1 MKKIFSALIFVLI
14 AILCLSS
21 AAFAEEENEI
31 ALMSMS
37 GGLSFTEFALYDE
50 SGTTSARLLENRSMK
65 ATVTLA
71 NSRAA
76 ARNYYAVLAIYTD
89 GGALSQCISQSGS
102 LESYIDN
109 PDSTG
114 MKNLSFSFKIPKL
127 TEETELK
134 LMLFEAP
141 SILAPNGSVYYTADK
156 NGVYQCANGLKT
168 DINTDVYY
176 WEGVVTEV
184 PMVNYAKNGYKSTDI
199 PKIHIDG
206 YYITNDGGI
215 EVKHTEMLS
224 AECGSIEN
232 IDSYFGKNVCA
243 YITQKESGE
252 TGNYVLCDIREK
264 RNKSVSMTNLQLVD
278 ADDYEYTV
286 KGEIGYREKDSYKVK
301 TLDLDRQVRLYANY
315 CQHSINGYEFST
327 QDLEGYMGNGGRIE
341 LIDNDN
347 DTEIEYILVS
357 AWNDE
362 GTVKSVSSAEGLY
375 SFKLY
380 LGDLGDIDTTDSESL
395 IRIYKDGV
403 LADVSAIC
411 EGDTVTAMEVNKNVR
426 MLFVSSGKVT
436 GAVDSYDT
444 VESTVTIAGKEYRL
458 SPFLPKSP
466 SSLIEEEGIFYLNVN
481 GEIAHVESTAVK
493 NYGFVLAVD
502 KETGINDGYVMQV
515 ALSDGTIAEYDVAA
529 RAKFYDKNGAAV
541 AGNDETTAQRIAA
554 LIGSGNL
561 GASAVKATTE
571 KAVNGVFDFEI
582 KNGKITKIKSLQGAS
597 ISYLKANAK
606 RYNAE
611 AMSYGSAEFDKNTV
625 VFAIDKKYGADAV
638 SEIMDYDVKI
648 GKVSDFFCDG
658 DDALTFIALDE
669 DGGICGAVVAFDMR
683 RGIAEGSAP
692 LVVTGIKTETYSG
705 DDAVRVFGIRNGKE
719 FSCIIYDRNADY
731 ESEVYPE
738 DLRIGDVIMISAP
751 DKNGVSDDFKT
762 LYTSRTRTV
771 DSSAA
776 KGSAKDDVYNAA
788 GNLDIDKTKYSASK
802 FYLDVDV
809 ENMGNVFA
817 TRDDGIAMKSS
828 ARYTLVD
835 FTKNSEFPQISAASS
850 SAISTNRKYTSY
862 IFVRVYDDS
871 LSDVVVYR
879 DNAGASADAVRKYIS
894 PAAAKYMNG
903 EEYML
908 ELIGSNGADAYPI
921 NENCTVVG
929 AGYVN
934 QGAKAAYDY
943 IGTVEGK
950 NKDNVPIYEY
960 TVTNDEITSVKAV
973 SLNGSADSVSK
984 ADYSAATY
992 GFKDMALTKDTALIE
1007 IFCDK
1012 EGTAVS
1018 ADCADIGKILGSE
1031 CSAAWMESGGAVSAL
1046 VFFRNAETPVYSLL
1060 TAVDMSVG
1068 INDSYIIQAV
1078 MQNGAVREYEL
1089 AQNVR
1094 VDGVKF
1100 SDSKAAQKLSGLIGT
1115 TGNYPV
1121 RLTAAN
1127 AANAIVSLSVNES
1140 GKVSA
1145 ITTFGGSSLNYLD
1158 SNALKY
1164 NAASMT
1170 YGEAAFNEDTVLFTV
1185 KDFYGSSDEVRADSI
1200 KIGMVGDYLKNG
1212 RSYSIAAAD
1221 KSGSVYRAAVVFG
1234 ARIEP
1239 DSLSPVMTVF
1249 STEKCEYNG
1258 DSAVIV
1264 YGVRGG
1270 VKTSVIIYNEDDD
1283 FTSTI
1288 YPDELRGGDII
1299 QLSEIRNN
1307 VASDFVTI
1315 YNGGL
1320 TENAL
1325 GGDTENAVYNGFGNI
1340 ASLNQ
1345 GSITIDS
1352 AIMSGASEIVKAGA
1366 EIRLSPSAAVTI
1378 VGQPNSHQAKY
1389 VEALSSLSGVN
1400 AEKAYIRYKNGA
1412 AQDIVLFDTT
1422 QPETYVSYEHV
1433 NDADE
1438 RWIETGYNS
1447 YGITE
1452 SSVLLKD
1459 GKVIASGAEIARNIT
1474 PYDEETV
1481 KISEIHGYIYKLT
1494 VDKNYNIVSI
1504 EQRQRAGSITNAPY
1518 DIITRSIGD
1527 ISFGDST
1534 QYIYA
1539 EYDNSRDELYNI
1551 SRGFALENGANYDV
1565 DYFSENG
1572 EIVAAIVSRRLA
1584 PPNYGL
1590 VLAADKISG
1599 INDGYVMQVML
1610 ADGTSKV
1617 YELASNAKYYDRN
1630 GENVTYGD
1638 ETTAMRVAEL
1648 ISGQNAGVSLGTWAV
1663 KTTPRTLVNAL
1674 FDFTFSN
1681 GKITRIKELTGDY
1694 ISYLDVNT
1702 KRYDAESMTYGAAEF
1717 NDSTVVFAIDR
1728 KYDETAEIKDDDVK
1742 IGKISDFFHD
1752 GDDCLSFIALDEQK
1766 GICRAVIGFDIMESV
1781 PENSDAVIITGIR
1794 TVTYNDDDAVRI
1806 TGIQG
1811 GNEVTYTIYNEDA
1824 DYFSSVAP
1832 ENLAKGDVILVGTP
1846 DGENVVS
1853 DFQTLYQ
1860 ADRTGALGTVDADA
1874 AKGDTKDSIYNAVAN
1889 LDIDKTKAS
1898 NGKFFLDADVKNYY
1912 RIFAPAVDG
1921 IGISSTAN
1929 YTLADYTESVKNPGI
1944 CKASPLTALSTSSKY
1959 KTVVF
1964 VRVYND
1970 KLKEVVA
1977 YRFTTE

>member
-1 MKKIFSALIFVLI
+1 MKKIFSAWIFVLI
-14 AILCLSS
+14 AIFCLSS

-50 SGTTSARLLENRSMK
+50 SGATSARLLENHNMK

-102 LESYIDN
+102 LESHIDN

-156 NGVYQCANGLKT
+156 NGVYQCAGGLKT

-176 WEGVVTEV
+176 WEGVITEV
-184 PMVNYAKNGYKSTDI
+184 PPVNYAKSGYKSTDT
-199 PKIHIDG
+199 PKICIDG
-206 YYITNDGGI
+206 YYITNDRGI
-215 EVKHTEMLS
+215 EVKHSDSLS

-243 YITQKESGE
+243 YITQKESAE

-286 KGEIGYREKDSYKVK
+286 KSEIAYREKGSYKVK

-380 LGDLGDIDTTDSESL
+380 LGDLDDIDTTDSESL

-411 EGDTVTAMEVNKNVR
+411 EGDTVTTMEVNKNVR
-426 MLFVSSGKVT
+426 MLFVSSEKVT

-458 SPFLPKSP
+458 SPFFPKSP
-466 SSLIEEEGIFYLNVN
+466 SSMKEEEGIFYLNTN

-493 NYGFVLAVD
+493 NYGFVLAVG
-502 KETGINDGYVMQV
+502 KETGISNGYVMQV
-515 ALSDGTIAEYDVAA
+515 ALSDGTIAEYYIAA
-529 RAKFYDKNGAAV
+529 RAKFYDENGAAV
-541 AGNDETTAQRIAA
+541 TGSDQATAQRIAA
-554 LIGSGNL
+554 LIGNGNL
-561 GASAVKATTE
+561 GANAVKATTE

-597 ISYLKANAK
+597 ISYLNANTK

-669 DGGICGAVVAFDMR
+669 DGGICGAAVAFDIQ
-683 RGIAEGSAP
+683 RGIADGSAP
-692 LVVTGIKTETYSG
+692 LVVTEVKTETYSG

-731 ESEVYPE
+731 ESAVYPE
-738 DLRIGDVIMISAP
+738 ELRTGDVIMISAP

-776 KGSAKDDVYNAA
+776 QGSTMDGVYNAA
-788 GNLDIDKTKYSASK
+788 GNLDIERTKASASK

-809 ENMGNVFA
+809 RNSGGIFA
-817 TRDDGIAMKSS
+817 VTEDGIAMKSS

-835 FTKNSEFPQISAASS
+835 FTENSEFPQISAASS

-894 PAAAKYMNG
+894 PAAAKYMG
-903 EEYML
+903 GGGEYML

-921 NENCTVVG
+921 NENCTVGG

-984 ADYSAATY
+984 ADYSAAAY

-1007 IFCDK
+1007 ILCDK
-1012 EGTAVS
+1012 EGTAIS

-1031 CSAAWMESGGAVSAL
+1031 CSAAWMESGGAVSAV

-1068 INDSYIIQAV
+1068 INDSYIIQAF

-1089 AQNVR
+1089 AQSVR

-1145 ITTFGGSSLNYLD
+1145 ITTFGGSLLSYLD

-1170 YGEAAFNEDTVLFTV
+1170 YGGAAFNEDTVLFAV

-1200 KIGMVGDYLKNG
+1200 KIGTVGDYLKNG

-1239 DSLSPVMTVF
+1239 DSLSPVMT
-1249 STEKCEYNG
+1249 
-1258 DSAVIV
+1258 
-1264 YGVRGG
+1264 
-1270 VKTSVIIYNEDDD
+1270 
-1283 FTSTI
+1283 
-1288 YPDELRGGDII
+1288 
-1299 QLSEIRNN
+1299 RN
-1307 VASDFVTI
+1307 V
-1315 YNGGL
+1315 
-1320 TENAL
+1320 
-1325 GGDTENAVYNGFGNI
+1325 
-1340 ASLNQ
+1340 
-1345 GSITIDS
+1345 SIT
-1352 AIMSGASEIVKAGA
+1352 ATA
-1366 EIRLSPSAAVTI
+1366 RLLFTGFAAV
-1378 VGQPNSHQAKY
+1378 
-1389 VEALSSLSGVN
+1389 
-1400 AEKAYIRYKNGA
+1400 
-1412 AQDIVLFDTT
+1412 
-1422 QPETYVSYEHV
+1422 
-1433 NDADE
+1433 
-1438 RWIETGYNS
+1438 
-1447 YGITE
+1447 
-1452 SSVLLKD
+1452 
-1459 GKVIASGAEIARNIT
+1459 
-1474 PYDEETV
+1474 
-1481 KISEIHGYIYKLT
+1481 
-1494 VDKNYNIVSI
+1494 
-1504 EQRQRAGSITNAPY
+1504 
-1518 DIITRSIGD
+1518 
-1527 ISFGDST
+1527 
-1534 QYIYA
+1534 
-1539 EYDNSRDELYNI
+1539 
-1551 SRGFALENGANYDV
+1551 
-1565 DYFSENG
+1565 
-1572 EIVAAIVSRRLA
+1572 
-1584 PPNYGL
+1584 
-1590 VLAADKISG
+1590 
-1599 INDGYVMQVML
+1599 
-1610 ADGTSKV
+1610 
-1617 YELASNAKYYDRN
+1617 
-1630 GENVTYGD
+1630 
-1638 ETTAMRVAEL
+1638 
-1648 ISGQNAGVSLGTWAV
+1648 
-1663 KTTPRTLVNAL
+1663 
-1674 FDFTFSN
+1674 
-1681 GKITRIKELTGDY
+1681 
-1694 ISYLDVNT
+1694 
-1702 KRYDAESMTYGAAEF
+1702 
-1717 NDSTVVFAIDR
+1717 
-1728 KYDETAEIKDDDVK
+1728 
-1742 IGKISDFFHD
+1742 
-1752 GDDCLSFIALDEQK
+1752 
-1766 GICRAVIGFDIMESV
+1766 
-1781 PENSDAVIITGIR
+1781 
-1794 TVTYNDDDAVRI
+1794 
-1806 TGIQG
+1806 
-1811 GNEVTYTIYNEDA
+1811 
-1824 DYFSSVAP
+1824 
-1832 ENLAKGDVILVGTP
+1832 
-1846 DGENVVS
+1846 
-1853 DFQTLYQ
+1853 
-1860 ADRTGALGTVDADA
+1860 
-1874 AKGDTKDSIYNAVAN
+1874 
-1889 LDIDKTKAS
+1889 
-1898 NGKFFLDADVKNYY
+1898 
-1912 RIFAPAVDG
+1912 
-1921 IGISSTAN
+1921 
-1929 YTLADYTESVKNPGI
+1929 
-1944 CKASPLTALSTSSKY
+1944 
-1959 KTVVF
+1959 
-1964 VRVYND
+1964 
-1970 KLKEVVA
+1970 
-1977 YRFTTE
+1977 

>member
-1 MKKIFSALIFVLI
+1 MKKFFSALIFVLI

-50 SGTTSARLLENRSMK
+50 SGATSARLLENHNMK

-206 YYITNDGGI
+206 YYITNDGGT

-224 AECGSIEN
+224 AECGNIEN
-232 IDSYFGKNVCA
+232 IDSYFGKRVCA

-286 KGEIGYREKDSYKVK
+286 KGEIGYREKGSTKVR

-357 AWNDE
+357 AWDAE
-362 GTVKSVSSAEGLY
+362 GVVKSVSSADGIY

-380 LGDLGDIDTTDSESL
+380 RGNLGDIDITDSESL
-395 IRIYKDGV
+395 VKIYKDGV

-411 EGDTVTAMEVNKNVR
+411 EGDTVTTMEVNKNVR
-426 MLFVSSGKVT
+426 LLFASSEKVT

-444 VESTVTIAGKEYRL
+444 VESTVTIAGKDYSI
-458 SPFLPKSP
+458 SPFFNKSP
-466 SSLIEEEGIFYLNVN
+466 ADLKDSEGIFYLNTN

-515 ALSDGTIAEYDVAA
+515 ALSDGTIAEYYVAA

-597 ISYLKANAK
+597 ISYLKANTK

-625 VFAIDKKYGADAV
+625 VFAIDKKYGDD
-638 SEIMDYDVKI
+638 SYINDTDVKI

-669 DGGICGAVVAFDMR
+669 DGGICGAAVAFDMR

-692 LVVTGIKTETYSG
+692 LVVTEVKTETYSG

-719 FSCIIYDRNADY
+719 FSCIIYDSNADY
-731 ESEVYPE
+731 ESAVYPE
-738 DLRIGDVIMISAP
+738 ELRIGDVIMISAP

-776 KGSAKDDVYNAA
+776 QGSAMDGVYNAA
-788 GNLDIDKTKYSASK
+788 GNLDIERTKASASK
-802 FYLDVDV
+802 FYLDVDIK
-809 ENMGNVFA
+809 NMGNVFA

-835 FTKNSEFPQISAASS
+835 FTANSEFPQISAASS

-862 IFVRVYDDS
+862 IFVRVYNDS

-894 PAAAKYMNG
+894 PAAVKYMNG

-908 ELIGSNGADAYPI
+908 ELIGSCGTDAYPL
-921 NENCTVVG
+921 NENCTVGG

-984 ADYSAATY
+984 ADYSAAAY

-1007 IFCDK
+1007 ILCDK
-1012 EGTAVS
+1012 EGTAIS

-1046 VFFRNAETPVYSLL
+1046 VFFRDAETPVYSLL

-1094 VDGVKF
+1094 VDGVKYVDKYAADKIKSF
-1100 SDSKAAQKLSGLIGT
+1100 IGTSDS
-1115 TGNYPV
+1115 YPV
-1121 RLTAAN
+1121 KLNAAN
-1127 AANAIVSLSVNES
+1127 AANAIVSLSFNES

-1145 ITTFGGSSLNYLD
+1145 ITTFADSLLSYLD

-1170 YGEAAFNEDTVLFTV
+1170 YGGAAFDEDTVLFAV
-1185 KDFYGSSDEVRADSI
+1185 RDYYSGSDEVRADNI

-1249 STEKCEYNG
+1249 STQECEYNG
-1258 DSAVIV
+1258 DSAAIV

-1288 YPDELRGGDII
+1288 YPDRLCGGDII

-1315 YNGGL
+1315 YNGEL

-1340 ASLNQ
+1340 ASLKQ

-1366 EIRLSPSAAVTI
+1366 EIRLSPSAAVTV
-1378 VGQPNSHQAKY
+1378 VGYVDGYKAEY

-1433 NDADE
+1433 SNADE
-1438 RWIETGYNS
+1438 RRIETGYNS

-1459 GKVIASGAEIARNIT
+1459 GQVIASGAEIARNIT

-1504 EQRQRAGSITNAPY
+1504 EQRQRAGSITNSPY

-1551 SRGFALENGANYDV
+1551 SRGFALENGANYDA

-1630 GENVTYGD
+1630 GENVAYGD
-1638 ETTAMRVAEL
+1638 ETTAERVAEL
-1648 ISGQNAGVSLGTWAV
+1648 ISGQSAGVSLGTWAV

-1681 GKITRIKELTGDY
+1681 
-1694 ISYLDVNT
+1694 
-1702 KRYDAESMTYGAAEF
+1702 
-1717 NDSTVVFAIDR
+1717 
-1728 KYDETAEIKDDDVK
+1728 
-1742 IGKISDFFHD
+1742 
-1752 GDDCLSFIALDEQK
+1752 
-1766 GICRAVIGFDIMESV
+1766 
-1781 PENSDAVIITGIR
+1781 
-1794 TVTYNDDDAVRI
+1794 
-1806 TGIQG
+1806 
-1811 GNEVTYTIYNEDA
+1811 
-1824 DYFSSVAP
+1824 
-1832 ENLAKGDVILVGTP
+1832 
-1846 DGENVVS
+1846 
-1853 DFQTLYQ
+1853 
-1860 ADRTGALGTVDADA
+1860 
-1874 AKGDTKDSIYNAVAN
+1874 
-1889 LDIDKTKAS
+1889 
-1898 NGKFFLDADVKNYY
+1898 
-1912 RIFAPAVDG
+1912 
-1921 IGISSTAN
+1921 
-1929 YTLADYTESVKNPGI
+1929 
-1944 CKASPLTALSTSSKY
+1944 
-1959 KTVVF
+1959 
-1964 VRVYND
+1964 
-1970 KLKEVVA
+1970 
-1977 YRFTTE
+1977 

>member
-14 AILCLSS
+14 AIFCLSS

-50 SGTTSARLLENRSMK
+50 SGATSARLLENHNMK

-156 NGVYQCANGLKT
+156 NGVYQCASGLKT

-176 WEGVVTEV
+176 WEGVVTQT
-184 PMVNYAKNGYKSTDI
+184 PMVQYGRNGYRSTDT
-199 PKIHIDG
+199 PKICIDG

-215 EVKHTEMLS
+215 EVKHSEMLS

-243 YITQKESGE
+243 YITQKESAE

-286 KGEIGYREKDSYKVK
+286 KGEIGYREKGSYKVK
-301 TLDLDRQVRLYANY
+301 TLNLDRQVRLYANY

-362 GTVKSVSSAEGLY
+362 GTVKSVSSADGIY

-380 LGDLGDIDTTDSESL
+380 RGNLGDIDTTDSESL
-395 IRIYKDGV
+395 VRIYRDGV

-411 EGDTVTAMEVNKNVR
+411 EGDTVTTMEVNKNVR
-426 MLFVSSGKVT
+426 MLFASSEKVT

-444 VESTVTIAGKEYRL
+444 VESTVTIAGKDYSI
-458 SPFLPKSP
+458 SPFFNKSP
-466 SSLIEEEGIFYLNVN
+466 ANLKDSEGMFYLNTN

-515 ALSDGTIAEYDVAA
+515 ALSDGTIAEYYVAA
-529 RAKFYDKNGAAV
+529 RAKFYDKNGAVV

-554 LIGSGNL
+554 LIGNGNL

-597 ISYLKANAK
+597 ISYLNANTK

-669 DGGICGAVVAFDMR
+669 DGGICGAAVAFDIQ
-683 RGIAEGSAP
+683 RGIADGSAP
-692 LVVTGIKTETYSG
+692 LVVTEVKTETYSG

-731 ESEVYPE
+731 ESAIYPE
-738 DLRIGDVIMISAP
+738 ELRTGDVIMISAP

-776 KGSAKDDVYNAA
+776 QGSAMDGVYNAA
-788 GNLDIDKTKYSASK
+788 GNLDIERTKASASK

-809 ENMGNVFA
+809 RNSGGIFA
-817 TRDDGIAMKSS
+817 VTEDGIAMKSS

-835 FTKNSEFPQISAASS
+835 FTENSEFPQISAASS

-894 PAAAKYMNG
+894 PAAAKYMG
-903 EEYML
+903 GGGEYML

-921 NENCTVVG
+921 NENCTVGG

-984 ADYSAATY
+984 ADYSAAAY

-1007 IFCDK
+1007 ILCDK
-1012 EGTAVS
+1012 EGTAIS

-1031 CSAAWMESGGAVSAL
+1031 CSAAWMESGGAVSAV
-1046 VFFRNAETPVYSLL
+1046 VFFRNAKTPVYSLL

-1068 INDSYIIQAV
+1068 INDSYIIQAF

-1089 AQNVR
+1089 AQSVR

-1145 ITTFGGSSLNYLD
+1145 ITTFGGSLLSYLD

-1170 YGEAAFNEDTVLFTV
+1170 YGGAAFNEDTVLFAV

-1200 KIGMVGDYLKNG
+1200 KIGTVGDYLKNG

-1249 STEKCEYNG
+1249 STQECEYNG
-1258 DSAVIV
+1258 DSAAIV

-1288 YPDELRGGDII
+1288 YPDRLCGGDII

-1315 YNGGL
+1315 YNGEL

-1340 ASLNQ
+1340 VSLKQ

-1366 EIRLSPSAAVTI
+1366 EIRLSPSAAVTV
-1378 VGQPNSHQAKY
+1378 VGYVDGYKAEY
-1389 VEALSSLSGVN
+1389 VEALSSLSGMN

-1412 AQDIVLFDTT
+1412 A
-1422 QPETYVSYEHV
+1422 
-1433 NDADE
+1433 
-1438 RWIETGYNS
+1438 
-1447 YGITE
+1447 
-1452 SSVLLKD
+1452 
-1459 GKVIASGAEIARNIT
+1459 
-1474 PYDEETV
+1474 
-1481 KISEIHGYIYKLT
+1481 
-1494 VDKNYNIVSI
+1494 
-1504 EQRQRAGSITNAPY
+1504 
-1518 DIITRSIGD
+1518 
-1527 ISFGDST
+1527 
-1534 QYIYA
+1534 
-1539 EYDNSRDELYNI
+1539 
-1551 SRGFALENGANYDV
+1551 
-1565 DYFSENG
+1565 
-1572 EIVAAIVSRRLA
+1572 
-1584 PPNYGL
+1584 
-1590 VLAADKISG
+1590 
-1599 INDGYVMQVML
+1599 
-1610 ADGTSKV
+1610 
-1617 YELASNAKYYDRN
+1617 
-1630 GENVTYGD
+1630 
-1638 ETTAMRVAEL
+1638 
-1648 ISGQNAGVSLGTWAV
+1648 
-1663 KTTPRTLVNAL
+1663 
-1674 FDFTFSN
+1674 
-1681 GKITRIKELTGDY
+1681 
-1694 ISYLDVNT
+1694 
-1702 KRYDAESMTYGAAEF
+1702 
-1717 NDSTVVFAIDR
+1717 
-1728 KYDETAEIKDDDVK
+1728 
-1742 IGKISDFFHD
+1742 
-1752 GDDCLSFIALDEQK
+1752 
-1766 GICRAVIGFDIMESV
+1766 
-1781 PENSDAVIITGIR
+1781 
-1794 TVTYNDDDAVRI
+1794 
-1806 TGIQG
+1806 
-1811 GNEVTYTIYNEDA
+1811 
-1824 DYFSSVAP
+1824 
-1832 ENLAKGDVILVGTP
+1832 
-1846 DGENVVS
+1846 
-1853 DFQTLYQ
+1853 
-1860 ADRTGALGTVDADA
+1860 
-1874 AKGDTKDSIYNAVAN
+1874 
-1889 LDIDKTKAS
+1889 
-1898 NGKFFLDADVKNYY
+1898 
-1912 RIFAPAVDG
+1912 
-1921 IGISSTAN
+1921 
-1929 YTLADYTESVKNPGI
+1929 
-1944 CKASPLTALSTSSKY
+1944 
-1959 KTVVF
+1959 
-1964 VRVYND
+1964 
-1970 KLKEVVA
+1970 
-1977 YRFTTE
+1977 

>member
-50 SGTTSARLLENRSMK
+50 SGATSARLLENHNMK

-176 WEGVVTEV
+176 WEGVVTQT
-184 PMVNYAKNGYKSTDI
+184 PMVQYERNGYRSTDT
-199 PKIHIDG
+199 PKIRIDG

-215 EVKHTEMLS
+215 EVKHSETLS

-286 KGEIGYREKDSYKVK
+286 KGEIGYREKGSTKVR

-357 AWNDE
+357 AWDAE
-362 GTVKSVSSAEGLY
+362 GVVKSVSSADGIY
-375 SFKLY
+375 SFKPYRGGLE
-380 LGDLGDIDTTDSESL
+380 DINTADSESL
-395 IRIYKDGV
+395 VRIYKDGA
-403 LADVSAIC
+403 LTDASAIC
-411 EGDTVTAMEVNKNVR
+411 GGDTVTTMEVSQNVHL
-426 MLFVSSGKVT
+426 LFASSEKVT

-444 VESTVTIAGKEYRL
+444 EDGTVSVAGSEYSI
-458 SPFLPKSP
+458 SPFFNKSP
-466 SSLIEEEGIFYLNVN
+466 ADLKDSEGIFYLNVN

-529 RAKFYDKNGAAV
+529 RAKFYDKSGAV
-541 AGNDETTAQRIAA
+541 VTNNDQTTAQKIAA

-582 KNGKITKIKSLQGAS
+582 KNGKITKIKSLQGDS
-597 ISYLKANAK
+597 INFLNANTK

-692 LVVTGIKTETYSG
+692 LVVTEVKTETYSG

-719 FSCIIYDRNADY
+719 FSCIIYDSNADY

-751 DKNGVSDDFKT
+751 DKNGVSGDFKT

-788 GNLDIDKTKYSASK
+788 GNLDIDRTKASASK

-835 FTKNSEFPQISAASS
+835 FTANSEFPQISAASS

-862 IFVRVYDDS
+862 IFVRVYNDS

-908 ELIGSNGADAYPI
+908 ELIGSCGTDAYPI

-984 ADYSAATY
+984 ADYSAAAY

-1007 IFCDK
+1007 IVCDEK
-1012 EGTAVS
+1012 GTAVS
-1018 ADCADIGKILGSE
+1018 ADCADIGKMLENE
-1031 CSAAWMESGGAVSAL
+1031 CSAAWIESGGAVSAV

-1068 INDSYIIQAV
+1068 INDSYIIQAF

-1094 VDGVKF
+1094 VDGVKYV
-1100 SDSKAAQKLSGLIGT
+1100 DKYAADKIKSFIGT

-1127 AANAIVSLSVNES
+1127 AANAIVSLSFNES

-1164 NAASMT
+1164 SAASMT
-1170 YGEAAFNEDTVLFTV
+1170 YGEAAFNEDTVLFAV
-1185 KDFYGSSDEVRADSI
+1185 RDYYSGSDEVRADNI

-1249 STEKCEYNG
+1249 STQECEYNG

-1270 VKTSVIIYNEDDD
+1270 VKTSVIIYNKDDD

-1299 QLSEIRNN
+1299 QLSDIKDN

-1366 EIRLSPSAAVTI
+1366 EIRLSPSAAVTV
-1378 VGQPNSHQAKY
+1378 VGYVDGYKAEY

-1422 QPETYVSYEHV
+1422 RPETYVSYEHV
-1433 NDADE
+1433 SNADE
-1438 RWIETGYNS
+1438 RRIETDYNS

-1481 KISEIHGYIYKLT
+1481 KISEIHGYVYKLT
-1494 VDKNYNIVSI
+1494 VDASDCLISI

-1617 YELASNAKYYDRN
+1617 YELASNARFIDRN
-1630 GENVTYGD
+1630 RNGVTGARNAAGAVASMFGGNVENNTVRPTY
-1638 ETTAMRVAEL
+1638 
-1648 ISGQNAGVSLGTWAV
+1648 QSLA
-1663 KTTPRTLVNAL
+1663 NAL

-1752 GDDCLSFIALDEQK
+1752 GDDCLCFIALDEQK

>member
-14 AILCLSS
+14 AIFCLSS

-50 SGTTSARLLENRSMK
+50 SGATSARLLENHNMK

-76 ARNYYAVLAIYTD
+76 TRNYYAVLAIYTD

-109 PDSTG
+109 HDSTG

-156 NGVYQCANGLKT
+156 NGVYQCAGGLKT

-176 WEGVVTEV
+176 WEGVVTQT
-184 PMVNYAKNGYKSTDI
+184 PMVQYERNGYRSTDT
-199 PKIHIDG
+199 PKICIDG

-215 EVKHTEMLS
+215 EVKHSEMLS

-243 YITQKESGE
+243 YITQKESAE

-286 KGEIGYREKDSYKVK
+286 KGEIGYREKGSYKVK

-357 AWNDE
+357 AWDAE
-362 GTVKSVSSAEGLY
+362 GVVKSVSSADGIY

-380 LGDLGDIDTTDSESL
+380 RGNLGDIDTTDSESL
-395 IRIYKDGV
+395 VKIYRDGV

-411 EGDTVTAMEVNKNVR
+411 EGDTVTIMEVNKNVR

-466 SSLIEEEGIFYLNVN
+466 SSMKEEEGIFYLNTN
-481 GEIAHVESTAVK
+481 GEIAHVKSTAVK

-515 ALSDGTIAEYDVAA
+515 ALSDGTIAEYYVAA
-529 RAKFYDKNGAAV
+529 RAKFYDENGAAV
-541 AGNDETTAQRIAA
+541 TGSDQATAKRIAA
-554 LIGSGNL
+554 LIGNGNL

-571 KAVNGVFDFEI
+571 KAVNGVFNFEI

-597 ISYLKANAK
+597 ISYLNANTK

-611 AMSYGSAEFDKNTV
+611 VMSYGSAEFDKNTV

-648 GKVSDFFCDG
+648 GNVSDFFCDG

-669 DGGICGAVVAFDMR
+669 DGGICGAAIAFDIQ
-683 RGIAEGSAP
+683 RGIADGSAP
-692 LVVTGIKTETYSG
+692 LVVTEVKTETYSG

-731 ESEVYPE
+731 ESAVYPE
-738 DLRIGDVIMISAP
+738 ELRTGDVIMISAP
-751 DKNGVSDDFKT
+751 DKNGVSDDFKM
-762 LYTSRTRTV
+762 LYTSRTGTV

-776 KGSAKDDVYNAA
+776 QGSAMDGVYNAA
-788 GNLDIDKTKYSASK
+788 GNLDIERTKASASK
-802 FYLDVDV
+802 FYLDVDIK
-809 ENMGNVFA
+809 NMGNVFA

-828 ARYTLVD
+828 ARYTLVN
-835 FTKNSEFPQISAASS
+835 FTENSEFPQISAASS

-894 PAAAKYMNG
+894 PAAAKYMG
-903 EEYML
+903 GGGEYML

-921 NENCTVVG
+921 NENCTVGG

-984 ADYSAATY
+984 ADYSAAAY

-1007 IFCDK
+1007 IVCDEK
-1012 EGTAVS
+1012 GTAVS

-1031 CSAAWMESGGAVSAL
+1031 CSAAWMESGGAVSAV
-1046 VFFRNAETPVYSLL
+1046 VFFRNAEIPVYSLL

-1068 INDSYIIQAV
+1068 INDSYIIQAF

-1089 AQNVR
+1089 AQSVR

-1115 TGNYPV
+1115 TRNYPV

-1140 GKVSA
+1140 GRVSA
-1145 ITTFGGSSLNYLD
+1145 ITTFDGSLLNYLD

-1170 YGEAAFNEDTVLFTV
+1170 YGGAAFNEDTVLFAV

-1200 KIGMVGDYLKNG
+1200 KIGTVGDYLKNG

-1249 STEKCEYNG
+1249 STQECEYNG
-1258 DSAVIV
+1258 DSAAIV

-1288 YPDELRGGDII
+1288 YPDRLCGGDII

-1307 VASDFVTI
+1307 VA
-1315 YNGGL
+1315 
-1320 TENAL
+1320 
-1325 GGDTENAVYNGFGNI
+1325 
-1340 ASLNQ
+1340 
-1345 GSITIDS
+1345 
-1352 AIMSGASEIVKAGA
+1352 
-1366 EIRLSPSAAVTI
+1366 
-1378 VGQPNSHQAKY
+1378 
-1389 VEALSSLSGVN
+1389 
-1400 AEKAYIRYKNGA
+1400 
-1412 AQDIVLFDTT
+1412 
-1422 QPETYVSYEHV
+1422 
-1433 NDADE
+1433 
-1438 RWIETGYNS
+1438 
-1447 YGITE
+1447 
-1452 SSVLLKD
+1452 
-1459 GKVIASGAEIARNIT
+1459 
-1474 PYDEETV
+1474 
-1481 KISEIHGYIYKLT
+1481 
-1494 VDKNYNIVSI
+1494 
-1504 EQRQRAGSITNAPY
+1504 
-1518 DIITRSIGD
+1518 
-1527 ISFGDST
+1527 
-1534 QYIYA
+1534 
-1539 EYDNSRDELYNI
+1539 
-1551 SRGFALENGANYDV
+1551 
-1565 DYFSENG
+1565 
-1572 EIVAAIVSRRLA
+1572 
-1584 PPNYGL
+1584 
-1590 VLAADKISG
+1590 
-1599 INDGYVMQVML
+1599 
-1610 ADGTSKV
+1610 
-1617 YELASNAKYYDRN
+1617 
-1630 GENVTYGD
+1630 
-1638 ETTAMRVAEL
+1638 
-1648 ISGQNAGVSLGTWAV
+1648 
-1663 KTTPRTLVNAL
+1663 
-1674 FDFTFSN
+1674 
-1681 GKITRIKELTGDY
+1681 
-1694 ISYLDVNT
+1694 
-1702 KRYDAESMTYGAAEF
+1702 
-1717 NDSTVVFAIDR
+1717 
-1728 KYDETAEIKDDDVK
+1728 
-1742 IGKISDFFHD
+1742 
-1752 GDDCLSFIALDEQK
+1752 
-1766 GICRAVIGFDIMESV
+1766 
-1781 PENSDAVIITGIR
+1781 
-1794 TVTYNDDDAVRI
+1794 
-1806 TGIQG
+1806 
-1811 GNEVTYTIYNEDA
+1811 
-1824 DYFSSVAP
+1824 
-1832 ENLAKGDVILVGTP
+1832 
-1846 DGENVVS
+1846 
-1853 DFQTLYQ
+1853 
-1860 ADRTGALGTVDADA
+1860 
-1874 AKGDTKDSIYNAVAN
+1874 
-1889 LDIDKTKAS
+1889 
-1898 NGKFFLDADVKNYY
+1898 
-1912 RIFAPAVDG
+1912 
-1921 IGISSTAN
+1921 
-1929 YTLADYTESVKNPGI
+1929 
-1944 CKASPLTALSTSSKY
+1944 
-1959 KTVVF
+1959 
-1964 VRVYND
+1964 
-1970 KLKEVVA
+1970 
-1977 YRFTTE
+1977 